1 MLCPSENARMGHIAG
16 KCGARLTF
24 AEGQVTGEVAP
35 KSPTPASLLDEFV
48 HDAQGFVTAVFD
60 WRR

>member
-1 MLCPSENARMGHIAG
+1 MTPSA
-16 KCGARLTF
+16 
-24 AEGQVTGEVAP
+24 
-35 KSPTPASLLDEFV
+35 PTPSSLLDELV

>member
-1 MLCPSENARMGHIAG
+1 
-16 KCGARLTF
+16 LTF
-24 AEGQVTGEVAP
+24 AESEVSGEVSP
-35 KSPTPASLLDEFV
+35 PGPTPMSLLDEFV